1 MEESGSLQLPYLT
14 RQSLVQLHFT
24 ASNLTNHTTDSWSIE
39 EDAYLLA
46 ARLSGKRPQDAKLPP
61 REPART
67 IRAMRRTFR
76 RPFPSSWRPPR
87 SEMPKRVARLKPV
100 MGRVRRARGA
110 SLACEVCDT
119 SYHEGPTRGDRCA
132 GTMGVRY
139 TARARGGAPRESRE
153 SETYPYPQ
161 SRGYG
166 GPLVSCLHTSST
178 FAWGL

>member
-1 MEESGSLQLPYLT
+1 MVPGRTEKASKGRYHKILKKHVVPLLEQADALRSPSATRARLETRLANIQGLQLPYLT

-87 SEMPKRVARLKPV
+87 SEMPKRVARVSSAERDMSIFYLSHMLTICVV
-100 MGRVRRARGA
+100 MK
-110 SLACEVCDT
+110 
-119 SYHEGPTRGDRCA
+119 
-132 GTMGVRY
+132 MM
-139 TARARGGAPRESRE
+139 
-153 SETYPYPQ
+153 
-161 SRGYG
+161 
-166 GPLVSCLHTSST
+166 
-178 FAWGL
+178 